1 MNYKALLK
9 AILLT
14 LGVTLL
20 IIVGYCY
27 PIGLLIMFS
36 TIILIG
42 VFGVSYLYFKLDY
55 EIEDKKVK
63 ETNKTNKKSK

>member
-14 LGVTLL
+14 LCVTLL

-36 TIILIG
+36 TVILIG

-55 EIEDKKVK
+55 EIEDKDKDK
-63 ETNKTNKKSK
+63 RKDYNDKS

>member
-14 LGVTLL
+14 LCVTLL

-36 TIILIG
+36 TVILIG

-55 EIEDKKVK
+55 EIEDKKINEK
-63 ETNKTNKKSK
+63 NKKSK